1 MKPALLVID
10 VQNDF
15 CPGGAL
21 AVNEGDQV
29 VPLINELVP
38 QFELV
43 VYTRDWHPQN
53 HISFAKQPKF
63 VDRSW
68 PVHCVVNTRGADF
81 HPDLTFTLNAMIIE
95 KGTAVDDKA
104 YSAFQGTI
112 LAQSLHKLGVDT
124 VFITGLAT
132 DYCIKASAFDALKEG
147 FQVYL
152 VEDACKGVDNPA
164 GTVKKAL
171 VEMGQAGIKIIL
183 ASEVGAI
190 R

>member
-1 MKPALLVID
+1 MKPTLFVGD

-21 AVNEGDQV
+21 AVKNGDQI
-29 VPLINELVP
+29 VPIINELIP
-38 QFELV
+38 QFEIV
-43 VYTRDWHPQN
+43 VYIRDWHPQN
-53 HISFAKQPKF
+53 HISFADPPQF
-63 VDRSW
+63 VDKSW
-68 PVHCVVNTRGADF
+68 PVHCVANTRGADF
-81 HPDLTFTLNAMIIE
+81 HPDLLFTLGAMIIE
-95 KGTAVDDKA
+95 KGTVANEEA
-104 YSAFQGTI
+104 YSAFQGTV

-132 DYCIKASAFDALKEG
+132 DYCIKATALDALKEG

-164 GTVKKAL
+164 GTVKKTLA
-171 VEMGQAGIKIIL
+171 EMGQAGIHIIS
-183 ASEVGAI
+183 ANEVGAI